1 MEKKPRN
8 IVKVIEAIKKETTN
22 EPLTHELD
30 ELIYT
35 AGFRAPEAM
44 SQTWRELVYLLDK
57 AHHGFSEQER
67 KKIGAIIRDEID
79 VGARE

>member
-22 EPLTHELD
+22 E
-30 ELIYT
+30 LIYT
-35 AGFRAPEAM
+35 AGFRAPEVM